1 MSYLHE
7 RKVAGLIGIA
17 IVAALLM
24 LFAAG
29 CQTAKPAKTPLE
41 MSSEVGSAAEP
52 KLILGTGD
60 VLDFKFFYNPELN
73 DNQTVRPDGKITLQ
87 LIGEVMARGKAPLE
101 LQEEIT
107 KLYASQLRRPEA
119 TVIVRSLA
127 NRRVYVGG
135 FVRNPMLIEMRTRM
149 TALEAI
155 IQAGGF
161 DFWRAEVRNVVI
173 IRHKDNKRYG
183 CALDFSGA
191 LEGKEAQPFYLEPLD
206 IVYVPRTT
214 ISQVNLWIDQHINQ
228 LVPKIGFTYLAP
240 LAGGVTIGIQPGST
254 VYTQP

>member
-1 MSYLHE
+1 MRHLHG
-7 RKVAGLIGIA
+7 RKVGGLIGIA
-17 IVAALLM
+17 IVAVLLM

-29 CQTAKPAKTPLE
+29 CQTTKPAKTALE
-41 MSSEVGSAAEP
+41 MSSDVAPAPEP

-60 VLDFKFFYNPELN
+60 ILDFKFFYNPELN

-119 TVIVRSLA
+119 TVIVRTLA

-135 FVRNPMLIEMRTRM
+135 HVNTPGLIELKTQM

-155 IQAGGF
+155 MQAGGF
-161 DFWRAEVRNVVI
+161 NVYTAEPSNVVLV
-173 IRHKDNKRYG
+173 RHKDGKRYG
-183 CALDFSGA
+183 CALDYSGT
-191 LEGKEAQPFYLEPLD
+191 LQGKETQLFYLEPLD
-206 IVYVPRTT
+206 IIYVPRTK
-214 ISQVNLWIDQHINQ
+214 ISRVNLWIDQYIN
-228 LVPKIGFTYLAP
+228 LMIPRVGFTYLAP
-240 LAGGVTIGIQPGST
+240 LGSGATIGMQPGTT
-254 VYTQP
+254 VITRP

>member
-1 MSYLHE
+1 MRFLYG
-7 RKVAGLIGIA
+7 RKVGGLIGIA
-17 IVAALLM
+17 IAAVLLM
-24 LFAAG
+24 LLAAA

-41 MSSEVGSAAEP
+41 MSSEIGSAAEP
-52 KLILGTGD
+52 KLILATGD

-127 NRRVYVGG
+127 NRRIYVGG

-183 CALDFSGA
+183 CALDFSA
-191 LEGKEAQPFYLEPLD
+191 SLQGKETQPFYLEPMD

-228 LVPKIGFTYLAP
+228 IVPKVGFTYLAP
-240 LAGGVTIGIQPGST
+240 LAGGATIGIQPGAT

>member
-1 MSYLHE
+1 MENLYE
-7 RKVAGLIGIA
+7 RKTGGLMGIT
-17 IVAALLM
+17 IVAVLLM
-24 LFAAG
+24 LLPVG

-41 MSSEVGSAAEP
+41 MSSEIGSAAEP
-52 KLILGTGD
+52 KLILATGD

-73 DNQTVRPDGKITLQ
+73 DSQTVRPDGKVTLQ
-87 LIGEVMARGKAPLE
+87 LIGEIMARGKAPLE

-127 NRRVYVGG
+127 NRRIYVGG

-183 CALDFSGA
+183 CALDFSA
-191 LEGKEAQPFYLEPLD
+191 SLQGKETQPFYLEPMD

-228 LVPKIGFTYLAP
+228 IVPKIGFTYLAP
-240 LAGGVTIGIQPGST
+240 LAGGATIGIQPGST

>member
-1 MSYLHE
+1 
-7 RKVAGLIGIA
+7 
-17 IVAALLM
+17 
-24 LFAAG
+24 
-29 CQTAKPAKTPLE
+29 
-41 MSSEVGSAAEP
+41 MSSEVGSAPEP

-73 DNQTVRPDGKITLQ
+73 DNQTVRPDGKVTLQ
-87 LIGEVMARGKAPLE
+87 LVGEVMAQGKAPLE
-101 LQEEIT
+101 LQDEIT

-135 FVRNPMLIEMRTRM
+135 FVRNPMLIEMKTRM

-161 DFWRAEVRNVVI
+161 DMWRAEVRNVVI

-183 CALDFSGA
+183 CALDFSDE
-191 LEGKEAQPFYLEPLD
+191 LQGKEGQPFYLEPLD

-214 ISQVNLWIDQHINQ
+214 ISAVNLWIDQHINQ
-228 LVPKIGFTYLAP
+228 IIPKVGFTYLDVLSNGA
-240 LAGGVTIGIQPGST
+240 TIGIQPSTT